1 MLINHCVFVV
11 FISEVEASP
20 PLPPSRSAS
29 IRSEAS
35 PPAGNTPRPP
45 RPRPRSNQTPSNDTA
60 ANTSSTNQGNESS
73 STVAALREAV
83 FGEKRSTHPPAVLQK
98 STIKAPQR
106 KLVDPKAEVEKLSV
120 LKIAAALEASKHN
133 VCSSTENS
141 VDESTVTEGPPMATR
156 ADSGEQHLEGGS
168 AYPSQAPTTVA
179 GQTKSRNVNKLSTLN
194 QQSEDSMHPSGA
206 PYEVPKQGSKHH
218 PSSVSTNAVHTSKSS
233 MHRKLSV
240 KGRERDSV
248 VQNQPQSQIQPSL
261 STALHAAL
269 AKQTINR
276 GQGITSHESVSH
288 SQLIIPNN
296 TPEISKLSSLVNNSP
311 QQAEYTLLERIRQRK
326 AARAQTANVSAL
338 ADDSACR
345 MSQDPTSRSQEN
357 TPSNLSANSGKVI
370 KDLQA
375 NMKPPLPDPSIGNSG
390 RGSHQTSLRR
400 SSSNASVSRI
410 SGESA
415 HDLSLIGCKQ
425 KGLHRSPTS
434 VAQLLKDTKTSDS
447 RIHGSHKGLQRTPS
461 SRSRHSDDESIP
473 QLPPSSAIQ
482 AKGMNQAHE
491 QSTEEHVLPKRNSGN
506 TGLSTTPA
514 KGNGDDFND
523 SSSSYAED
531 SMVFADFISRY
542 SGALPLAVSI
552 QNAESISSQRL
563 VATRQCSNFNV
574 HFIKHSKVVIIHD
587 QFGGECFSVP
597 LNSSV
602 EFGLIY
608 DQCSGSNTDHATYF
622 ETAGEIMNLKQLPYV
637 ICATKQYDGGV
648 LEKSVAAGEI
658 LFVRGIKKAKAIG
671 RGKCLK
677 VNSINGDEKLLAS
690 KCSGGF
696 TTSPR
701 ECQLNLLIMI
711 EHSIPL
717 PQQAVLFSNT
727 EISSYLPQTM
737 IDNPV
742 ILDRI
747 QGESSAIMTPR
758 DANEVESW
766 MYDVS
771 TEIKLWIKKL
781 PLSTEEQEDL
791 DAETN
796 VFYATFD
803 PLYTQHYAEKSDD
816 DGIALQHV
824 LIVNV
829 MPGKEK
835 EGVHLYLPNSSM
847 PTEMNNLTADI
858 NTDLS
863 RGRTN
868 ILGNLDKTAAD
879 ETEHNATYAL
889 HITEQRSTKASKCS
903 VEKVEIISIASVN
916 TEHSE
921 GSGYIPPTEDS
932 DAEQEFEDNDEPEE
946 AYEEVMSA
954 LENAQEE
961 PSDPEPT
968 GPRKL
973 ACMFKSVKQTL
984 TKTSKVAANA
994 PIEEASPS
1002 PEPEDYDQISFTE
1015 DIPADEGNVSTPV
1028 ALPPLPDTSQIM
1040 GKRPPQMAPP
1050 PPPLQQTATT
1060 SIALQRLMAAAKIS
1074 SASTASVDE
1083 KDQEKEQE
1091 GYQPVR
1097 ADDEMFEDEESGYSD
1112 VRSLGIDI
1120 TSVIAAKQT
1129 SIAATLG
1136 KRKPPLP
1143 LPSKEESPEPISR
1156 KLTGLTQSS
1165 QTPDR
1170 TEPASQI
1177 IQQNSSSSGGSTEGD
1192 YMRLRSL
1199 YSGLQ
1204 TQVTQL
1210 MDEVSVM
1217 KTSIEQ
1223 LSQMVEELMQA
1234 KDNKQDSVHSSKTQ
1248 TLPRRKKTLK
1258 VK

>member
-1 MLINHCVFVV
+1 M
-11 FISEVEASP
+11 
-20 PLPPSRSAS
+20 
-29 IRSEAS
+29 
-35 PPAGNTPRPP
+35 
-45 RPRPRSNQTPSNDTA
+45 
-60 ANTSSTNQGNESS
+60 
-73 STVAALREAV
+73 
-83 FGEKRSTHPPAVLQK
+83 LQK
-98 STIKAPQR
+98 STTKALQR
-106 KLVDPKAEVEKLSV
+106 KQEQLADPNAEVEKLSV
-120 LKIAAALEASKHN
+120 LKIAAALEASKH

-141 VDESTVTEGPPMATR
+141 VDESTVIEGPPMATP
-156 ADSGEQHLEGGS
+156 ADSGEQQHFEGGS
-168 AYPSQAPTTVA
+168 AYPSQAPTTTVA
-179 GQTKSRNVNKLSTLN
+179 RQTQSRNVNKLSTLN
-194 QQSEDSMHPSGA
+194 QQSEDSIHPSGA
-206 PYEVPKQGSKHH
+206 PYEVPQQGSKHH
-218 PSSVSTNAVHTSKSS
+218 PSSVSTDTVHTSNTD

-240 KGRERDSV
+240 KSHSERDRL
-248 VQNQPQSQIQPSL
+248 QNQPQSQIQPSL
-261 STALHAAL
+261 STSLHAAL
-269 AKQTINR
+269 VKRTLNR
-276 GQGITSHESVSH
+276 EQGVTSHESASH

-296 TPEISKLSSLVNNSP
+296 TPEISQLSSLVNNPP
-311 QQAEYTLLERIRQRK
+311 QQAESTLIERIRQRK
-326 AARAQTANVSAL
+326 AARAQTANASAL

-357 TPSNLSANSGKVI
+357 TQNAPSNLSANSNRVI
-370 KDLQA
+370 KHQA

-390 RGSHQTSLRR
+390 RVSHQSSLRR
-400 SSSNASVSRI
+400 SSSNASASRI

-415 HDLSLIGCKQ
+415 HDVSLIGCKQ

-434 VAQLLKDTKTSDS
+434 AAQWLKDTKTSDRS
-447 RIHGSHKGLQRTPS
+447 DSHIHGSHKGLQRTPS
-461 SRSRHSDDESIP
+461 SCSRRSDDESVP
-473 QLPPSSAIQ
+473 QLPPRSATQ
-482 AKGMNQAHE
+482 AKGMNQAHK
-491 QSTEEHVLPKRNSGN
+491 QFTEEHVLPKRSSND

-514 KGNGDDFND
+514 KGNGEDFND
-523 SSSSYAED
+523 SGGSYAED

-552 QNAESISSQRL
+552 QNAESIASQRL

-574 HFIKHSKVVIIHD
+574 HFIKHSKIVIIRD

-602 EFGLIY
+602 KFGLIY
-608 DQCSGSNTDHATYF
+608 DQRSGSNTDHATYF
-622 ETAGEIMNLKQLPYV
+622 ETAGEIMNLKQLPYI
-637 ICATKQYDGGV
+637 ICATKQYDGGA

-677 VNSINGDEKLLAS
+677 VNSINGDEKFLAS

-696 TTSPR
+696 TMSPR
-701 ECQLNLLIMI
+701 ECQLNLLVMI

-742 ILDRI
+742 TLDRI

-758 DANEVESW
+758 DADEAESW

-771 TEIKLWIKKL
+771 TEIKLRVKKL

-791 DAETN
+791 NAETN
-796 VFYATFD
+796 VFYTTFD

-816 DGIALQHV
+816 NGIALQHV

-835 EGVHLYLPNSSM
+835 EGVHLYLPSSSM
-847 PTEMNNLTADI
+847 LPEMNSLIADI
-858 NTDLS
+858 NTDMS
-863 RGRTN
+863 RGKTN
-868 ILGNLDKTAAD
+868 IVGILDETVAD
-879 ETEHNATYAL
+879 ETECNATYAL
-889 HITEQRSTKASKCS
+889 HITEQRSTKASKRS
-903 VEKVEIISIASVN
+903 VEKIETISIASAN

-921 GSGYIPPTEDS
+921 GSGYIPPTENS

-954 LENAQEE
+954 LANAQEE
-961 PSDPEPT
+961 PSDPEPA
-968 GPRKL
+968 GSRKL
-973 ACMFKSVKQTL
+973 SGMFKSIKQSL
-984 TKTSKVAANA
+984 TKTSKVVADTNAA
-994 PIEEASPS
+994 IEEASPS
-1002 PEPEDYDQISFTE
+1002 PEPEDYDRISFTE
-1015 DIPADEGNVSTPV
+1015 DIPADEGIVSGPV
-1028 ALPPLPDTSQIM
+1028 ALPPLPDTSQIT
-1040 GKRPPQMAPP
+1040 GRRPPQMAPP
-1050 PPPLQQTATT
+1050 PPPLQQTAAT

-1074 SASTASVDE
+1074 PESTVSVNE
-1083 KDQEKEQE
+1083 KEQEKEQE

-1120 TSVIAAKQT
+1120 SSVIAAKQT
-1129 SIAATLG
+1129 SIAAMLG

-1143 LPSKEESPEPISR
+1143 LPSKEESPEPVSH
-1156 KLTGLTQSS
+1156 KLTDLTQSS

-1170 TEPASQI
+1170 AEPVAQKI
-1177 IQQNSSSSGGSTEGD
+1177 IQQNSSTHSSSGGSTEGD

-1204 TQVTQL
+1204 TQVNQL

-1234 KDNKQDSVHSSKTQ
+1234 KDNKQGSVHPSKTQ

-1258 VK
+1258 L